1 MSAHPIR
8 TGRSLFLPWAAGL
21 VVQAVLMRAAAVFA
35 GALGEHGI
43 YVFIAVALA
52 AHTWQAWLLFCP
64 GGRFAAWAVLPLLG
78 LVMPGNIQWVQMQG
92 IIVPLVETAL
102 LAKVRLRP
110 WAWLLAGMGQVI
122 AGHFGS
128 TLINNLS
135 RHPATASAGVSIL
148 WLACELA
155 AAAVLAK
162 WVTPA
167 QR

>member
-1 MSAHPIR
+1 MNPQRA
-8 TGRSLFLPWAAGL
+8 GRALFIPWAAGL
-21 VVQAVLMRAAAVFA
+21 VVQAVLMRVAAVFS

-43 YVFIAVALA
+43 YAFIAVALA
-52 AHTWQAWLLFCP
+52 AHAWQAWLLFRP
-64 GGRFAAWAVLPLLG
+64 GGRFAVWAALPLLG
-78 LVMPGNIQWVQMQG
+78 LVMSGNIQWVQMQG

-122 AGHFGS
+122 VGHLGS
-128 TLINNLS
+128 TLVNNLS
-135 RHPATASAGVSIL
+135 AQPATASVGVSIL

-167 QR
+167 PQR